1 MNRPDPITGLT
12 FPKGKSLLHNPILNK
27 GTAFTKSEREYL
39 QLDGLLPP
47 YILTLEEQKMKVL
60 SAVRLKQTDME
71 KYMYLTA
78 LQDRNETLFYK
89 LIMDEIEEFMPIIY
103 TPTVGQACQEFG
115 HIFRR
120 PRGIYISAKDKGSIE
135 KILCNWPQRD
145 VDVIVV
151 TDGERILGLG
161 DLGADGMGIPIG
173 KLSLYTACA
182 GVHPG
187 KTLPITIDIGTNN
200 EELLTD
206 PLYIGIRQKRMVGAD
221 YDNFMDEFMDAA
233 IRVFPDVLIQFEDF
247 ANHNAQRLLDRYRD
261 DYCTFNDDI
270 QGTASVVLAGLF
282 SAMKLLNTDLSDHRF
297 LFYGAGS
304 AATGIGDLII
314 HVLKDLGYS
323 DEDARRGIYLFD
335 SKGLVTTNRD
345 DLSEIKIPFARNCSF
360 ESDFAAAIETIKPT
374 AIIGVS
380 GMGSAFDK
388 RVIQTMAELNDQ
400 PIIFALS
407 NPTSKSECSAQ
418 QAYEWTNGKAIF
430 ASGSP
435 FDPVSIGGK
444 KFIPGQGNN
453 AYIFP
458 GLGFGSVI
466 SKPKQIQDDLFIIA
480 AETLASMVSDE
491 DLQNGLLYPPLNQIR
506 EISIQIATKVAQ
518 KVFATNGNETQ
529 LIENV
534 EKTIREQAFVPEY
547 KSYI

>member
-1 MNRPDPITGLT
+1 MNKPDPITGIT
-12 FPKGKSLLHNPILNK
+12 FPKGKSLLQNPLLNK
-27 GTAFTKSEREYL
+27 GTAFTQSEREYL
-39 QLDGLLPP
+39 QLEGLLPP

-60 SAVRLKQTDME
+60 SAVRLKSTDME
-71 KYMYLTA
+71 KYIYLTA

-103 TPTVGQACQEFG
+103 TPTVGRACREFG

-120 PRGIYISAKDKGSIE
+120 PRGLYISARDQGSIE

-145 VDVIVV
+145 VEVIVV

-206 PLYIGIRQKRMVGAD
+206 QLYIGLRQKRMTGPD
-221 YDNFMDEFMDAA
+221 YDSFMDEFMDAA
-233 IRVFPDVLIQFEDF
+233 THVFPDALIQFEDF
-247 ANHNAQRLLDRYRD
+247 ANHNAQRLLDRYRHH
-261 DYCTFNDDI
+261 YCTFNDDI
-270 QGTASVVLAGLF
+270 QGTASVVLAGLL
-282 SAMKLLNTDLSDHRF
+282 SAMRILNQELFQQRF

-304 AATGIGDLII
+304 AATGISSLII
-314 HVLKDLGYS
+314 YYLIQTGVP
-323 DEDARRGIYLFD
+323 EEEARQKIYLFD
-335 SKGLVTTNRD
+335 SKGLVTSNRD
-345 DLSEIKIPFARNCSF
+345 DLSDIKKPFARDCDF
-360 ESDFAAAIETIKPT
+360 ESDFTSTIDSIKPT

-380 GMGSAFDK
+380 GMGGSFDK
-388 RVIQTMAELNDQ
+388 RVIQSMAKLNDQ

-407 NPTSKSECSAQ
+407 NPTSKSECTAQ
-418 QAYEWTNGKAIF
+418 KAYEWTNGKAIF

-435 FDPVSIGGK
+435 FVPVNFNGK
-444 KFIPGQGNN
+444 QLIPGQGNN

-458 GLGFGSVI
+458 GLGFGAAI
-466 SKPKQIQDDLFIIA
+466 AKPRRIQDELFVVA
-480 AETLASMVSDE
+480 AETLSTRVTDSN
-491 DLQNGLLYPPLNQIR
+491 LNKGLLYPPLNQIR
-506 EISIQIATKVAQ
+506 DISIQIATKVAE
-518 KVFATNGNETQ
+518 KA
-529 LIENV
+529 IEMGDSEMEPLGDV
-534 EKTIREQAFVPEY
+534 ESTIRSQAFIPEY
-547 KSYI
+547 RSYI

>member
-47 YILTLEEQKMKVL
+47 YILTLEEQKLKVL
-60 SAVRLKQTDME
+60 SAVRLKSTEME

-115 HIFRR
+115 HIYRR
-120 PRGIYISAKDKGSIE
+120 PRGIYISAKDQGSIE

-200 EELLTD
+200 EELLAD
-206 PLYIGIRQKRMVGAD
+206 PLYIGTRQKRMIGAD
-221 YDNFMDEFMDAA
+221 YDNFIDEFMDAA

-247 ANHNAQRLLDRYRD
+247 ANHNAQRLLDRYRN

-304 AATGIGDLII
+304 AATGIGDLISN
-314 HVLKDLGYS
+314 VLKELGYS
-323 DEDARRGIYLFD
+323 DEDSRSGIFLFD
-335 SKGLVTTNRD
+335 SKGLVTTDRT
-345 DLSEIKIPFARNCSF
+345 DLSEIKIPFARDCPF
-360 ESDFAAAIETIKPT
+360 ESDFTDAIETIKPT

-380 GMGSAFDK
+380 GMGGAFDQ
-388 RVIQTMAELNDQ
+388 RVIQTMAELNEQ

-435 FDPVSIGGK
+435 FAPVSIGDK
-444 KFIPGQGNN
+444 QFIPGQGNN

-491 DLQNGLLYPPLNQIR
+491 DLKNGLLYPPLNQIR

-518 KVFATNGNETQ
+518 KVFEMNGNETQ
-529 LIENV
+529 SIANV
-534 EKTIREQAFVPEY
+534 EKIIREQAFVPEY

>member
-1 MNRPDPITGLT
+1 MNRPDPITGIT

-60 SAVRLKQTDME
+60 SAVRLKSTAME

-115 HIFRR
+115 HIYRR
-120 PRGIYISAKDKGSIE
+120 PRGLYISSNDQGSIE

-200 EELLTD
+200 EELLDD
-206 PLYIGIRQKRMVGAD
+206 PLYIGIRQKRMTGSA
-221 YDNFMDEFMDAA
+221 YDKFMDEFMNAA
-233 IRVFPDVLIQFEDF
+233 TRIFPNVLIQFEDF
-247 ANHNAQRLLDRYRD
+247 ANHNAQRLLDRYRHK
-261 DYCTFNDDI
+261 YCTFNDDI

-282 SAMKLLNTDLSDHRF
+282 SAMKILKTDLSEHRY

-314 HVLKDLGYS
+314 HVLKDLGIPE
-323 DEDARRGIYLFD
+323 DEARQSIYLFD
-335 SKGLVTTNRD
+335 SKGLVTTDRN
-345 DLSEIKIPFARNCSF
+345 DLSDIKKPFAQSIEF
-360 ESDFAAAIETIKPT
+360 ESVFSSVIESIKPT

-380 GMGSAFDK
+380 GIGGAFNK
-388 RVIQTMAELNDQ
+388 RVIQLMAELNES

-407 NPTSKSECSAQ
+407 NPTSKSECTAQ
-418 QAYEWTNGKAIF
+418 QAYEWTDGKAIF

-435 FDPVSIGGK
+435 FDPVTIDGK
-444 KFIPGQGNN
+444 QFIPGQGNN

-466 SKPKQIQDDLFIIA
+466 STPKQIKDELFIVA

-491 DLQNGLLYPPLNQIR
+491 DLTNGLLYPPLNQIR
-506 EISIQIATKVAQ
+506 EISLQIATKVAQ
-518 KVFATNGNETQ
+518 KVIEMNGLDGQ
-529 LIENV
+529 SSDDIESI
-534 EKTIREQAFVPEY
+534 IREQAFVPEY

>member
-1 MNRPDPITGLT
+1 MNKPDPITGIT
-12 FPKGKSLLHNPILNK
+12 FPKGKSLLQNPLLNK
-27 GTAFTKSEREYL
+27 GTAFTQSEREYL
-39 QLDGLLPP
+39 QLEGLLPP

-60 SAVRLKQTDME
+60 SAVRLKSTDME
-71 KYMYLTA
+71 KYIYLTA

-103 TPTVGQACQEFG
+103 TPTVGRACREFG

-120 PRGIYISAKDKGSIE
+120 PRGLYISARDQGSIE

-145 VDVIVV
+145 VEVIVV

-206 PLYIGIRQKRMVGAD
+206 QLYIGLRQKRMTGPD
-221 YDNFMDEFMDAA
+221 YDSFMDEFMDAA
-233 IRVFPDVLIQFEDF
+233 THVFPDALIQFEDF
-247 ANHNAQRLLDRYRD
+247 ANHNAQRLLDRYRHH
-261 DYCTFNDDI
+261 YCTFNDDI
-270 QGTASVVLAGLF
+270 QGTASVVLAGLL
-282 SAMKLLNTDLSDHRF
+282 SAMRILNQDLFQQRF

-304 AATGIGDLII
+304 AATGISSLII
-314 HVLKDLGYS
+314 YYLIQMGVS
-323 DEDARRGIYLFD
+323 EEEARQKIYLFD
-335 SKGLVTTNRD
+335 SKGLVTSNRD
-345 DLSEIKIPFARNCSF
+345 DLSDIKKPFARDCDF
-360 ESDFAAAIETIKPT
+360 ESDFTSTIESIKPT

-380 GMGSAFDK
+380 GMGGSFDK
-388 RVIQTMAELNDQ
+388 RVIQSMAKLNDQ

-407 NPTSKSECSAQ
+407 NPTSKSECTAQ
-418 QAYEWTNGKAIF
+418 KAYEWTNGKAIF

-435 FDPVSIGGK
+435 FVPVNFNGK
-444 KFIPGQGNN
+444 QLIPGQGNN

-458 GLGFGSVI
+458 GLGFGAAI
-466 SKPKQIQDDLFIIA
+466 AKPRRIQDELFVVA
-480 AETLASMVSDE
+480 AETLSTRVTDSN
-491 DLQNGLLYPPLNQIR
+491 LNKGLLYPPLNQIR
-506 EISIQIATKVAQ
+506 DISIQIATKVAE
-518 KVFATNGNETQ
+518 KA
-529 LIENV
+529 IEMGDSEMEPLGDV
-534 EKTIREQAFVPEY
+534 ESTIRSQAFIPEY
-547 KSYI
+547 RSYI

>member
-1 MNRPDPITGLT
+1 MNKPDPITGIT
-12 FPKGKSLLHNPILNK
+12 FPKGKSLLQNPLLNK
-27 GTAFTKSEREYL
+27 GTAFTQSEREYL
-39 QLDGLLPP
+39 QLEGLLPP

-60 SAVRLKQTDME
+60 SAVRLKSTDME
-71 KYMYLTA
+71 KYIYLTA

-103 TPTVGQACQEFG
+103 TPTVGRACREFG

-120 PRGIYISAKDKGSIE
+120 PRGLYISARDQGSIE

-145 VDVIVV
+145 VEVIVV

-206 PLYIGIRQKRMVGAD
+206 QLYIGLRQKRMTGPD
-221 YDNFMDEFMDAA
+221 YDSFMDEFMDAA
-233 IRVFPDVLIQFEDF
+233 THVFPDALIQFEDF
-247 ANHNAQRLLDRYRD
+247 ANHNAQRLLDRYRHH
-261 DYCTFNDDI
+261 YCTFNDDI
-270 QGTASVVLAGLF
+270 QGTASVVLAGLL
-282 SAMKLLNTDLSDHRF
+282 SAMRILNQELFQQRF

-304 AATGIGDLII
+304 AATGISSLII
-314 HVLKDLGYS
+314 YYLIQMGVP
-323 DEDARRGIYLFD
+323 EEEARQKIYLFD
-335 SKGLVTTNRD
+335 SKGLVTSNRD
-345 DLSEIKIPFARNCSF
+345 DLSDIKKPFARDCDF
-360 ESDFAAAIETIKPT
+360 ESDFTSTIESIKPT

-380 GMGSAFDK
+380 GMGGSFDK
-388 RVIQTMAELNDQ
+388 RVIQSMAKLNDQ

-435 FDPVSIGGK
+435 FVPVNFNGK
-444 KFIPGQGNN
+444 QLIPGQGNN

-458 GLGFGSVI
+458 GLGFGAAI
-466 SKPKQIQDDLFIIA
+466 AKPRRIQDELFVVA
-480 AETLASMVSDE
+480 AETLSTRVTDSN
-491 DLQNGLLYPPLNQIR
+491 LNKGLLYPPLNQIR
-506 EISIQIATKVAQ
+506 DISIQIATKVAE
-518 KVFATNGNETQ
+518 KA
-529 LIENV
+529 IEMGDSEMEPLGDV
-534 EKTIREQAFVPEY
+534 ESTIRSQAFIPEY
-547 KSYI
+547 RSYI

>member
-1 MNRPDPITGLT
+1 MNRPDPITGIT

-60 SAVRLKQTDME
+60 SAVRLKETDME

-200 EELLTD
+200 DELLAD
-206 PLYIGIRQKRMVGAD
+206 PLYIGTRQKRMVGTD
-221 YDNFMDEFMDAA
+221 YDSFMDEFMDAA

-247 ANHNAQRLLDRYRD
+247 ANHNAQRLLDRYRN

-282 SAMKLLNTDLSDHRF
+282 SAMKLLGTDLSEHRF

-323 DEDARRGIYLFD
+323 DEDARQGIYLFD

-345 DLSEIKIPFARNCSF
+345 DLSEIKIPFARDCTF
-360 ESDFAAAIETIKPT
+360 ESDFDAAIETIKPT

-380 GMGSAFDK
+380 GMGGAFDQ
-388 RVIQTMAELNDQ
+388 RVIQTMAELNDR

-435 FDPVSIGGK
+435 FDPVSIDGK
-444 KFIPGQGNN
+444 QFIPGQGNN

-458 GLGFGSVI
+458 GLGFGAVI
-466 SKPKQIQDDLFIIA
+466 SKPKQIQDDLFISA
-480 AETLASMVSDE
+480 AETLASMVSNE
-491 DLQNGLLYPPLNQIR
+491 DLKNGLLYPPLNQIR
-506 EISIQIATKVAQ
+506 EISIQIATNVAQ
-518 KVFATNGNETQ
+518 KVFGMNGNESQ
-529 LIENV
+529 PIDSIEN
-534 EKTIREQAFVPEY
+534 TIREQAFVPEY